1 MPHSVCFDVL
11 GTCFDFHTAINTIQE
26 RLGSQLKTV
35 NVDSKTLFFSWF
47 YAAQRDFTYTSLCGS
62 YTPIAQI
69 LKHTFRR
76 ACLIADV
83 PADQVTDDDVHAV
96 MAQMTSLPARPGL
109 KECYDGLREAGW
121 DVYGV

>member
-26 RLGSQLKTV
+26 RLGSKLTAV
-35 NVDSKTLFFSWF
+35 NVDPKSLFFSWF
-47 YAAQRDFTYTSLCGS
+47 FAAQRDFTYTSLCGS

-76 ACLIADV
+76 ACLVVDL
-83 PADQVTDDDVHAV
+83 PGDQVTDDDVSAV

-121 DVYGV
+121 EVFGV